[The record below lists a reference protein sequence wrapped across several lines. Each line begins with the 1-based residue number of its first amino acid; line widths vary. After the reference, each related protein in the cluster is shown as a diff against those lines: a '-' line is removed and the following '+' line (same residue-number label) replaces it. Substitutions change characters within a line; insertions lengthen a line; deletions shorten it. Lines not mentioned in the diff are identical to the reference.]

1 MAKRKAKSPAHKN
14 PKPGPGHPVGPNSG
28 SGFGFADP
36 QIAPADYGTFT
47 AAETAADSSIQVN
60 HPALQPIPP
69 LRVNPPVM
77 SLGDVVPDRVKLYK
91 KSIVFHAVGDTGG
104 IRTPSHQF
112 LVAKKLAEDFST
124 PDPASRPAFF
134 YHLGDVVYYFG
145 QDRYYYDQFYDPYRN
160 YNAPIF
166 AIPGNHDAEV
176 FPHEAAGSLDAFI
189 KHFCSPTPV
198 HPPEAMG
205 TSRTTMTQPGAYFSL
220 AAPFLRIIGLYSNTQ
235 DASGAGVIADNRVVG
250 QAQLQFLID
259 QLKQAKADAQI
270 GLRGPVVLAVYHP

>member
-104 IRTPSHQF
+104 IRTPPHQF
-112 LVAKKLAEDFST
+112 LAAKKQAEDFST
-124 PDPASRPAFF
+124 PDPPRRPSFF
-134 YHLGDVVYYFG
+134 YLPAYL
-145 QDRYYYDQFYDPYRN
+145 PY
-160 YNAPIF
+160 
-166 AIPGNHDAEV
+166 
-176 FPHEAAGSLDAFI
+176 S
-189 KHFCSPTPV
+189 FCLYHYSH
-198 HPPEAMG
+198 HPA
-205 TSRTTMTQPGAYFSL
+205 
-220 AAPFLRIIGLYSNTQ
+220 
-235 DASGAGVIADNRVVG
+235 
-250 QAQLQFLID
+250 
-259 QLKQAKADAQI
+259 
-270 GLRGPVVLAVYHP
+270 YHPHPN